1 MKKKFYNK
9 KISEELLIDKFLT
22 RLNFNKKETFNF
34 QNDAAFIQLKKNNKL
49 IFTNDSIIEGID
61 FFKNDNPKSIAQK
74 ILTINL
80 SDLSA
85 MGSYPYCYMMNLCI
99 PKYINLEWV
108 KIFTNHLF
116 NLQKKYNFFL
126 LGGDLSKSSK
136 LMISSTFIGKTYS
149 NKIISNNKVKLD
161 DDIWVTGNLGQSY
174 AGLKILKSKSN
185 KDIKKKFGN
194 YFITKYYY
202 PKHSSLGPFIVNFSN
217 SAKDISDGFL
227 GDLKKIVK
235 NRFGAKIFLNKI
247 PISIKMKELIE
258 KKFITY
264 KEILNCGDDYQ
275 LVFLSNKK
283 NEKRLLKIASL
294 HKIKITKVGKIIKD
308 LGFYNDS
315 NILIKSN
322 KYYDHFLNS

>member
-34 QNDAAFIQLKKNNKL
+34 QNDAAFIKLKKNNKL

-80 SDLSA
+80 S
-85 MGSYPYCYMMNLCI
+85 Y
-99 PKYINLEWV
+99 
-108 KIFTNHLF
+108 TNHLF

-126 LGGDLSKSSK
+126 LGGDLSQSSK

-185 KDIKKKFGN
+185 KDIKKKIWKLL
-194 YFITKYYY
+194 Y
-202 PKHSSLGPFIVNFSN
+202 
-217 SAKDISDGFL
+217 
-227 GDLKKIVK
+227 
-235 NRFGAKIFLNKI
+235 NKI
-247 PISIKMKELIE
+247 
-258 KKFITY
+258 
-264 KEILNCGDDYQ
+264 
-275 LVFLSNKK
+275 
-283 NEKRLLKIASL
+283 LLPKTFFTWS
-294 HKIKITKVGKIIKD
+294 
-308 LGFYNDS
+308 FYS
-315 NILIKSN
+315 
-322 KYYDHFLNS
+322 